1 MSQKGISGNKLD
13 VNDALRRS
21 FFEKFH
27 GKNRQ
32 ILEKKTRNFIEQ
44 IFFFYNLERINR
56 RDLKSSPNTHVSDW
70 ITKLPSIE
78 GASAM

>member
-27 GKNRQ
+27 GKKPTNTR
-32 ILEKKTRNFIEQ
+32 EKNEK
-44 IFFFYNLERINR
+44 FY
-56 RDLKSSPNTHVSDW
+56 
-70 ITKLPSIE
+70 
-78 GASAM
+78 